1 MEEGGEWVLDVYE
14 REVRSGE
21 LGKLPRD
28 FYRRAAG
35 LLGSEGSE
43 LLAEL
48 FLCRLAKIV
57 GLLVRGEDVDPSLLA
72 EEEARVLRSVREAL
86 SSLRRVAGAA
96 GGERR
101 SGNALVVFVEPHPP
115 LMAADGG
122 VYGPFARGDVAYLPR
137 ADALRLQGRGIVMII
152 KR

>member
-1 MEEGGEWVLDVYE
+1 LKEGSEWVLNVYE
-14 REVRSGE
+14 REVRSRE

-28 FYRRAAG
+28 FYRRAVG
-35 LLGSEGSE
+35 LLGSEGSQ

-57 GLLVRGEDVDPSLLA
+57 GLLVRGEDVDPSFLA
-72 EEEARVLRSVREAL
+72 EEEVRVLRSVREAL
-86 SSLRRVAGAA
+86 SSLRRGAGAG
-96 GGERR
+96 GGERK
-101 SGNALVVFVEPHPP
+101 SGNALVVFAEPHPP
-115 LMAADGG
+115 LMAADGS

-137 ADALRLQGRGIVMII
+137 ADALRLQGRGVVMII